1 MRHSRSEQ
9 FEAALAAPPSAHRR
23 WTEDDL
29 DPNAA
34 SALARRALT
43 LRAAWRPQVPD
54 RAVFLVE
61 RSRGRHVLDIGCV
74 AHDVARMSSPAW
86 LHGRLAAVAASC
98 VGVDI
103 LQEGV
108 DEMLRLGHRAI
119 VHDLSSGVGPLADE
133 APFDVIVAGEL
144 VEHVGSNDMLF
155 AVAAQLLAHDGEL
168 IITTPNPWSP
178 SRVRAGRLGHV
189 WENVDHVVFAFPS
202 GVAELAERHGL
213 VLAEAR
219 TTAEQPQHSVR
230 SRLKAVRRRL
240 RGQQW
245 MNVGFRT
252 VGEPAVVRISDA
264 WRSRVPTRVWRP
276 YRAQSGETSIYVVCR
291 PASRS
296 PAVADSASE

>member
-9 FEAALAAPPSAHRR
+9 FEAALTAPSSAHRR

-34 SALARRALT
+34 AALARRALT

-54 RAVFLVE
+54 RVLFLIE
-61 RSRGRHVLDIGCV
+61 RCRGRHVLDIGCV
-74 AHDVARMSSPAW
+74 AHDVARMSSPSW

-119 VHDLSSGVGPLADE
+119 VHDLSSGIGPLADE

-144 VEHVGSNDMLF
+144 VEHVGSNHMLF
-155 AVAAQLLAHDGEL
+155 EVAAQLLADDGEL
-168 IITTPNPWSP
+168 IITTPNPWAP

-219 TTAEQPQHSVR
+219 TTANQRERSVILW
-230 SRLKAVRRRL
+230 LKAVRRRMGG
-240 RGQQW
+240 RQW

-252 VGEPAVVRISDA
+252 VGEPAVVRISDS
-264 WRSRVPTRVWRP
+264 WLSRSLTRVWP
-276 YRAQSGETSIYVVCR
+276 PFRAQSGETSIYVVRR
-291 PASRS
+291 PTGHSS
-296 PAVADSASE
+296 AVVSAAID